1 VVLPAGKEIERALLV
16 SAQRHPN
23 ITFYEHHLATDL
35 VVDEVAGTLHC
46 FGADVLDQRAHTMTR
61 FIGYSTMLAS
71 GGAGQVRRQEATVW
85 AGARGRNCDVQGLGM
100 RACPAAA
107 QYCYVF

>member
-1 VVLPAGKEIERALLV
+1 MVLPAGKEIERALLV

-71 GGAGQVRRQEATVW
+71 GGAGQVRHQEATQ
-85 AGARGRNCDVQGLGM
+85 CGLGPEAG
-100 RACPAAA
+100 RCRNWACAP
-107 QYCYVF
+107 VTT